1 MSATIEPSPTKENS
15 EARLPFGRLHRFTPE
30 QYFRMIRLGI
40 ITEDDG
46 CELLEGVI
54 VAKRARNPEHV
65 GVARLLFAALSA
77 VVPEGWHVAKG
88 DPFRTGDS
96 VPEPDVFVLRGT
108 IRDYMRK
115 TPEPSD
121 LALVVEVANTTLARD
136 RGRKRRI
143 YARAGIASYWL
154 ENLRENRLELYT
166 EPSGPVPKPSY
177 RSVQTFGLDDS
188 VPVVIAGREV
198 GRILVRD
205 IFP

>member
-1 MSATIEPSPTKENS
+1 MSATIEPSPTKDNS

-30 QYFRMIRLGI
+30 QYLRMIRVGI

-65 GVARLLFAALSA
+65 GVARLIFAALSA
-77 VVPEGWHVAKG
+77 IVPEGWHVAKG
-88 DPFRTGDS
+88 DPFRATDS
-96 VPEPDVFVLRGT
+96 VPEPDGFVLKGT

-115 TPEPSD
+115 TPEHSG
-121 LALVVEVANTTLARD
+121 LALVVEVSMITLARD

-143 YARAGIASYWL
+143 YAHAGIPVYWL
-154 ENLRENRLELYT
+154 ANLRENHLELYT
-166 EPSGPVPKPSY
+166 EPSGPSPNPSY
-177 RSVQTFGLDDS
+177 RNVQTFALDDS
-188 VPVVIAGREV
+188 VPVVIEGREV